1 MEKYRW
7 KLVLFC
13 ISTVIVSTFVIGGAI
28 GILLFGI
35 GVFFGHVSPY
45 DPMGIVFWSGIT
57 VFGLIGLPLI
67 FVGFVSGGLCSA
79 EFRGDGSLCE
89 FKDTD
94 MPSVVEQKMFFA
106 KTGGKY

>member
-45 DPMGIVFWSGIT
+45 DPMWVVFWSGIT

-67 FVGFVSGGLCSA
+67 FVGFVI
-79 EFRGDGSLCE
+79 CE

-94 MPSVVEQKMFFA
+94 TPSVVEQKMFFA